1 MICSAYGNDLS
12 IFYYLL
18 TGQTTEYFLRIRRAG
33 GRLRGRSF
41 FWQFVNDTLSEASG
55 WVMLMDPQ
63 NPSGSTYSLLKD
75 GTSMPSFLC
84 LQDTPSSSAHSSVV
98 CHCLDR

>member
-1 MICSAYGNDLS
+1 MICSAYGNDLG

-18 TGQTTEYFLRIRRAG
+18 TGQTAKYFFQFVL
-33 GRLRGRSF
+33 
-41 FWQFVNDTLSEASG
+41 FWQFVNDTRSEASG

-75 GTSMPSFLC
+75 GTSMPSFFMPAGHA
-84 LQDTPSSSAHSSVV
+84 Q
-98 CHCLDR
+98 